1 MRKIQLLVLLM
12 LFFSTSIT
20 AQTQKIQGVPRTD
33 VKGLIVKKMASDAN
47 FTFNDIQYWVGEGS
61 KKAALVVQWN
71 DGKNPVT
78 LVWGYKFDGNK
89 TGADMVI
96 AISAEDGRFYHLA
109 RTGTQFGTGFG
120 GFGFDADGAGTIAL
134 IKGGDTSN
142 PLYPVNGQVTTSTY
156 NFDDYKALDPN
167 DRWESGWNT
176 GYWGYYGKDGASVD
190 YDYSGQGPSERPL
203 ENNSWDAWTYQAN
216 FDSYPLAETFTAVTP
231 YVQPS
236 TGFSNGVFFL
246 NEDWFGHADSSL
258 NFMKNDGTFT
268 YNVFKAQNN
277 DMTLGTSSAY
287 AAIYGDQFFFVSK
300 QPGAGDN
307 HSGRLAVADASTLV
321 RNANFDTIGG
331 DGRSFVGVTA
341 QKGYLATSKG
351 IVIYDIANQQIKTA
365 IAETDGTSNL
375 YSGQIGNMI
384 RTSKYVFAIN
394 QKKGLLVID
403 PTTDTVI
410 KNVSGAFTRI
420 VHSKDGNV
428 WVATKN
434 SLTKIN
440 PYTLAQDTPISLP
453 TNAVVSADWGSWR
466 AGSFSASTQN
476 NTLYWINDPG
486 SWSEGNTVVKYDID
500 TNTLNTSF
508 FTLPQQDTTFK
519 QIFYGAG
526 LRVHPVTD
534 ELYLNATESGFGSH
548 YEKNWVYVVSNTGT
562 SLKTLPLNDYY
573 WFMALPVFPDNFAP
587 VISENVPA
595 SISLSGV
602 YTLDLKD
609 KATDQDNLNA
619 AIVKSVSLVSGENI
633 VTAEINGIDHL
644 VITPLQQGVAV
655 LKLVFNS
662 NGKEISKNITV
673 TNNTLAT
680 VNPTKSGLQIYPNP
694 AKDIV
699 TITAE
704 KDADFKIYDTSG
716 KLVKAGKTQNK
727 TFSVNELNNG
737 LYIVE
742 TTVNADVL
750 RTKLLIS
757 K

>member
-1 MRKIQLLVLLM
+1 
-12 LFFSTSIT
+12 
-20 AQTQKIQGVPRTD
+20 
-33 VKGLIVKKMASDAN
+33 
-47 FTFNDIQYWVGEGS
+47 
-61 KKAALVVQWN
+61 
-71 DGKNPVT
+71 
-78 LVWGYKFDGNK
+78 
-89 TGADMVI
+89 
-96 AISAEDGRFYHLA
+96 
-109 RTGTQFGTGFG
+109 
-120 GFGFDADGAGTIAL
+120 
-134 IKGGDTSN
+134 
-142 PLYPVNGQVTTSTY
+142 
-156 NFDDYKALDPN
+156 
-167 DRWESGWNT
+167 
-176 GYWGYYGKDGASVD
+176 
-190 YDYSGQGPSERPL
+190 
-203 ENNSWDAWTYQAN
+203 
-216 FDSYPLAETFTAVTP
+216 
-231 YVQPS
+231 
-236 TGFSNGVFFL
+236 
-246 NEDWFGHADSSL
+246 
-258 NFMKNDGTFT
+258 
-268 YNVFKAQNN
+268 
-277 DMTLGTSSAY
+277 MTLGTTSPY

-300 QPGAGDN
+300 QPGVSPD
-307 HSGRLAVADASTLV
+307 HSGRLAVADAGTLV

-351 IVIYDIANQQIKTA
+351 IVIYDIANQQVMGA
-365 IAETDGTSNL
+365 IAGTDGSSNA
-375 YSGQIGNMI
+375 YSGQFGNMI

-403 PTTDTVI
+403 PMTDTVV

-420 VHSKDGNV
+420 VQSKDGNV

-440 PYTLAQDTPISLP
+440 PYTLTQDTPISLP

-508 FTLPQQDTTFK
+508 FTLPQQDTQFK

-534 ELYLNATESGFGSH
+534 ELYLNATESGYGSH
-548 YEKNWVYVVSNTGT
+548 YEKNWVYVLSNTGAT
-562 SLKTLPLNDYY
+562 LKTLPLNDYY

-680 VNPTKSGLQIYPNP
+680 VNPTKNGLQIYPNP
-694 AKDIV
+694 AKDVV
-699 TITAE
+699 TISAE

-716 KLVKAGKTQNK
+716 KLVKSGKTQNK
-727 TFSVNELNNG
+727 TFRVNELNNG

-742 TTVNADVL
+742 TTVNAEVS